1 MGGETKQNWLIAVPE
16 IIMADSAFIY
26 LINLMIVVTR
36 FVRDSL
42 VKYLLLVVV
51 SVWPSYDKLFATSRS
66 GSPFNILSIC
76 CSKQL
81 LFANC
86 RFQLTLPKIAE

>member
-1 MGGETKQNWLIAVPE
+1 MGGEKKQNWLIAVPE

-51 SVWPSYDKLFATSRS
+51 SEKIKEIIAYT
-66 GSPFNILSIC
+66 PFLVNFVTNLNI
-76 CSKQL
+76 
-81 LFANC
+81 
-86 RFQLTLPKIAE
+86 

>member
-1 MGGETKQNWLIAVPE
+1 MGGEKKQNWLIAVPE

-51 SVWPSYDKLFATSRS
+51 LEKIKEIIAYT
-66 GSPFNILSIC
+66 PFLVNFVTNLNI
-76 CSKQL
+76 
-81 LFANC
+81 
-86 RFQLTLPKIAE
+86 

>member
-1 MGGETKQNWLIAVPE
+1 MGGEKKQNWLIAVPE

-51 SVWPSYDKLFATSRS
+51 SEKLRK
-66 GSPFNILSIC
+66 LSLIHFF
-76 CSKQL
+76 L
-81 LFANC
+81 
-86 RFQLTLPKIAE
+86 